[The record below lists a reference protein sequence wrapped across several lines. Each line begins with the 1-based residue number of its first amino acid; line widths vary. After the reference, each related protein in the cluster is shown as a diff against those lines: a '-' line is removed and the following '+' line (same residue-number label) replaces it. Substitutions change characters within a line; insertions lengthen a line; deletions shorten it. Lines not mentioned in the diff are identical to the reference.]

1 MFLVSWLNYK
11 SQKFKVSDNSSA
23 AASIAFSDYLP
34 YGVN

>member
-11 SQKFKVSDNSSA
+11 SQKFKVPANSSA
-23 AASIAFSDYLP
+23 APNLAFSDYLP